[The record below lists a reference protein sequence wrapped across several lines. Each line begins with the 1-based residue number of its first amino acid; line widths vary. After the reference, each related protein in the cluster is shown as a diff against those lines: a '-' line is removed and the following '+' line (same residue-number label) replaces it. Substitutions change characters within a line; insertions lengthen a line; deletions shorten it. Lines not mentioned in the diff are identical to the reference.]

1 MLVPKFDNCF
11 GCPSA
16 KDCDAF
22 DHGNYDRECPNGLT
36 DIIGFEYIV
45 RLLRAFL
52 SIYPD
57 TVFTRLSDGQEADN
71 GHVFVDRLKDAVDGL
86 EKAIDGRQK
95 K

>member
-1 MLVPKFDNCF
+1 MVTSEKVTSCADCPIENFCSDAEYDDCF

-22 DHGNYDRECPNGLT
+22 DHGNYDR
-36 DIIGFEYIV
+36 

-52 SIYPD
+52 SIYPN

-71 GHVFVDRLKDAVDGL
+71 GHVFKVVKHD
-86 EKAIDGRQK
+86 
-95 K
+95 